1 MSDPAVTAFLT
12 KLLCANGGRLPRAQL
27 TQYLELPQEQI
38 DQILQEESERFP
50 QAGEL
55 ILAHCPIRIC
65 PEYIRGKED
74 KDDCGKL
81 HLCCSHLRGTCW
93 NSKKFTCKYSHNTQT
108 EHNLAVLKANEVNSL
123 NNEELK
129 TILFQNDS
137 SILPGT
143 CKKYLHEKCDDDK
156 CKWLHICGFFTSG
169 VCNRKVCKKSHD
181 LLETQTTLLLKQYGI
196 PAVSIENLQM
206 LSVLKYNANLQ
217 NQTEQDGNRKAR
229 GASRG
234 RRGNRGRSHIRKDL
248 RLCTGSRNHSA
259 TGGEQT
265 HKSVSGINTDEKI
278 DLTDWVMSWKS
289 PEHLKPMD
297 TDCLEFSRSDLKDG
311 TDNASS
317 VQHRDPASSGV
328 QIALYGRTSV
338 SNKVPSVTVQPRTTS
353 VCTTD
358 PSTAQPV
365 PSNKSRNATTT
376 DFSGSQQNVA
386 VSANKAVQVAS
397 ASLSNSQQQIYA
409 QNEIALVEPTAE
421 LPHNKQF
428 TNFNHKTIQRVSP
441 TYSYNG
447 QTTSPVTDNI
457 LKSFSILDV
466 NRVQES
472 ISHFKQETYNDQ
484 KHIHTKTQPHV
495 LPTRATEHPALNIVG
510 KDNTSR
516 PSVSRPTHHIDW
528 ANDSD
533 IAAYF
538 KTTDSGSSNHT
549 ARDEQSHKSTPGTV
563 SNDKK
568 KCIMSWDSLLNLD
581 PLPLQY
587 VTSKF
592 NEGTGQTPSNQP
604 YDPAP
609 GIQTVPSGRTGESNK
624 LPTVTFLSNGASS
637 NSDPP
642 TAKQIASTNVPT
654 DGTSNAWQ
662 TVSGIQTISSGR
674 TGVTDKVTSVS
685 FLSSRS
691 TSTTDPSTAKPIASV
706 TGTKSTNVLI
716 KELSN
721 SQQAAPVLGTLPTN
735 MSMGNPSYGQQAM
748 HMSANMPT
756 NMLSATSS
764 NIQQTPVQANVCN
777 MMPYSELTN
786 TQQKQSSSDNTM
798 KIPPRNSSNI
808 QQTTLVKDIPKP
820 ASTTKISGTQRATVV
835 DVLSKEK
842 AYCNQEHIRTSTQP
856 HVSLTNTSSIRQM
869 SSVQPTAKCSD
880 VSTVE
885 IKSPYDQTRFL
896 TNYIPS
902 ASSASCNIVD
912 SGTRKRDSKKIDF
925 TEICLANI
933 WKYCKH
939 EGNCPKMHYYL
950 PYRWQVSCGSEWND
964 LEDMENIE
972 KAYCDPKITS
982 YFAVDFLKMKSRLNS
997 VRRLCTPSSVLKH
1010 HEFVLTTEWL
1020 WYWRDENGIWV
1031 EYGKANTKQM
1041 SASITSAQLENIYL
1055 SNPEDTI
1062 SFRAGQQLY
1071 QINFADMKQKN
1082 IFYNTKR
1089 DMCRRP
1095 KFLSYQDV
1103 RNLKGSTRSASTN
1116 IASSPLKSAEY
1127 PATWDKTA
1135 MPDIGHK
1142 LVDVPLASSEA
1153 SSIQAL
1159 FTKTLSGYVLKKI
1172 SRVQNPSLWQLYQWK
1187 KEQIL
1192 KTNCIANEK
1201 NLFHGTSSHNIPP
1214 ICHENI
1220 DWRVCGANG
1229 TLFGQGSY
1237 FARDASYSHNYSP
1250 KNASGQRSMFMARV
1264 LVGDYVLGNPS
1275 YKRPPSKPGSQ
1286 TQSFNSCVD
1295 DKHHPSIFVVFE
1307 SAQIYPEYLIM
1318 YEEEKKSCS
1327 IS

>member
-234 RRGNRGRSHIRKDL
+234 RRGNRGRSHIRK
-248 RLCTGSRNHSA
+248 
-259 TGGEQT
+259 
-265 HKSVSGINTDEKI
+265 
-278 DLTDWVMSWKS
+278 
-289 PEHLKPMD
+289 
-297 TDCLEFSRSDLKDG
+297 
-311 TDNASS
+311 
-317 VQHRDPASSGV
+317 
-328 QIALYGRTSV
+328 
-338 SNKVPSVTVQPRTTS
+338 
-353 VCTTD
+353 
-358 PSTAQPV
+358 
-365 PSNKSRNATTT
+365 
-376 DFSGSQQNVA
+376 
-386 VSANKAVQVAS
+386 
-397 ASLSNSQQQIYA
+397 
-409 QNEIALVEPTAE
+409 
-421 LPHNKQF
+421 
-428 TNFNHKTIQRVSP
+428 
-441 TYSYNG
+441 
-447 QTTSPVTDNI
+447 
-457 LKSFSILDV
+457 
-466 NRVQES
+466 
-472 ISHFKQETYNDQ
+472 
-484 KHIHTKTQPHV
+484 
-495 LPTRATEHPALNIVG
+495 
-510 KDNTSR
+510 
-516 PSVSRPTHHIDW
+516 
-528 ANDSD
+528 
-533 IAAYF
+533 
-538 KTTDSGSSNHT
+538 
-549 ARDEQSHKSTPGTV
+549 
-563 SNDKK
+563 
-568 KCIMSWDSLLNLD
+568 
-581 PLPLQY
+581 
-587 VTSKF
+587 
-592 NEGTGQTPSNQP
+592 
-604 YDPAP
+604 
-609 GIQTVPSGRTGESNK
+609 
-624 LPTVTFLSNGASS
+624 
-637 NSDPP
+637 
-642 TAKQIASTNVPT
+642 
-654 DGTSNAWQ
+654 
-662 TVSGIQTISSGR
+662 
-674 TGVTDKVTSVS
+674 
-685 FLSSRS
+685 
-691 TSTTDPSTAKPIASV
+691 
-706 TGTKSTNVLI
+706 
-716 KELSN
+716 
-721 SQQAAPVLGTLPTN
+721 
-735 MSMGNPSYGQQAM
+735 
-748 HMSANMPT
+748 
-756 NMLSATSS
+756 
-764 NIQQTPVQANVCN
+764 
-777 MMPYSELTN
+777 
-786 TQQKQSSSDNTM
+786 
-798 KIPPRNSSNI
+798 
-808 QQTTLVKDIPKP
+808 
-820 ASTTKISGTQRATVV
+820 
-835 DVLSKEK
+835 
-842 AYCNQEHIRTSTQP
+842 
-856 HVSLTNTSSIRQM
+856 
-869 SSVQPTAKCSD
+869 
-880 VSTVE
+880 
-885 IKSPYDQTRFL
+885 
-896 TNYIPS
+896 
-902 ASSASCNIVD
+902 
-912 SGTRKRDSKKIDF
+912 GTRKRDSKKIDF